1 MAPHVG
7 AWDNVLLYSVMLGNY
22 ITKLLREGLATPLTY
37 KIVAWL
43 KRAEREDYYDR
54 DTHFTPFS
62 LET

>member
-1 MAPHVG
+1 
-7 AWDNVLLYSVMLGNY
+7 MLGNY
-22 ITKLLREGLATPLTY
+22 ITKLLREGPATPLTY